1 MVVVFRSQGNLK
13 LVDREIRKGKIVIW
27 RPCLLVVKK
36 VLVVVMGPTAV
47 GKTAVAIELAKH
59 LKTEIVSADSRQL
72 YKEIDIGTAKPK
84 VSELEEVKHHFIS
97 EVPLELNYS
106 AGQYGRDANVLI
118 DRLFES
124 YDDVV
129 LCGGSGLYIRAI
141 LEGFDE
147 MPEVTETVRNEIIKD
162 YEQQGLGW
170 LQQQIQNGDP
180 EYFAKVDKSN
190 PQRLMRALEI
200 MRATGQK
207 PSELRRNE
215 AQVRPYKVVKV
226 GLDLPREELYD
237 RINSRVE
244 RMIEFGLV
252 EEAKHLYPRKALNA
266 LQTVGYQELF
276 GHFDGEY
283 DFEEAVRLLKRNTR
297 RYAKRQMTW
306 FRKEADIQWFGPGEY
321 RKIVKYIDGE

>member
-1 MVVVFRSQGNLK
+1 MCAARQ
-13 LVDREIRKGKIVIW
+13 
-27 RPCLLVVKK
+27 K

-72 YKEIDIGTAKPK
+72 YKEIDIGTAKPN
-84 VSELEEVKHHFIS
+84 VSELQEVKHHYIS
-97 EVPLELNYS
+97 EVPLEMNYS

-124 YDDVV
+124 FDHVV

-141 LEGFDE
+141 LEGFDD
-147 MPEVTETVRNEIIKD
+147 MPEVTEKVRNEVIKD
-162 YEQQGLGW
+162 YEQHGLKW
-170 LQQQIQNGDP
+170 LQQQVLSGDP

-207 PSELRRNE
+207 SSGLRKNE
-215 AQVRPYKVVKV
+215 VQVRHYKVVKV

-237 RINSRVE
+237 RINRRVD
-244 RMIEFGLV
+244 RMIEVGLV
-252 EEAKHLYPRKALNA
+252 EEAKGLYPRKSLNA

-276 GHFDGEY
+276 GHFDGAY

-306 FRKEADIQWFGPGEY
+306 FGKEADIQWFSPGEF
-321 RKIVKYIDGE
+321 RKIIKYINGE